1 MKVFISHSTEDR
13 HLAQKLTAA
22 LKGAGLEVFDM
33 YSDIYPGDNWAAR
46 VSTALED
53 SDAMVVL
60 LTPNSVHSP
69 TLDYELGYA
78 LGKEEFKNRVFPVV
92 VGDPW
97 ELSSEE
103 IPWVLKR
110 FQMFQLRDKDP
121 DVQSLREITQALAR
135 AA

>member
-1 MKVFISHSTEDR
+1 MRVFISHSTEDR

-46 VSTALED
+46 VSTALQE

-60 LTPNSVHSP
+60 LTPSSVHSP
-69 TLDYELGYA
+69 TLTFELGYA
-78 LGKEEFKNRVFPVV
+78 LGHEEFKDRVFPVV
-92 VGDPW
+92 VGEPG
-97 ELSSEE
+97 ELSDDE

-110 FQMFQLRDKDP
+110 FRVFQLRDSDP
-121 DVQSLREITQALAR
+121 DVKSLGEITQALAR